1 MAADE
6 LSPADAASLEAL
18 ISRSVGQD
26 RGLPPV
32 DQWHPERCGDLDME
46 IKADGTW
53 FYRGTPISREPMV
66 RLFSTILRKDADG
79 GTYLVTPV
87 EMLRIRVEDAP
98 FIAVEVSVTQR
109 GDEQVLTFRTNVGDI
124 VEAGSDYPLR
134 FDIADDNEQLKPY
147 LRVRGRLEALFSRA
161 VMYEVVDL
169 GRSEM
174 VDGVETF
181 CVGSGGAIFPIMPMS
196 RLEELSQ

>member
-66 RLFSTILRKDADG
+66 RLFSTILRKDTDG

-87 EMLRIRVEDAP
+87 EKLRIRVEDAP

-109 GDEQVLTFRTNVGDI
+109 GHEQVLTFRTNVGDI
-124 VEAGSDYPLR
+124 VEAGSDHPLR

-147 LRVRGRLEALFSRA
+147 LRVRGQLEALFSRA

>member
-87 EMLRIRVEDAP
+87 EKLRIRIEDAP

-109 GDEQVLTFRTNVGDI
+109 GDEQVLTFRTNVGDV
-124 VEAGSDYPLR
+124 VEAGDDHPLR
-134 FDIADDNEQLKPY
+134 FNIADDNEQLKPY
-147 LRVRGRLEALFSRA
+147 LRVRGRLDALLSRA

-169 GRSEM
+169 GRAEV

-181 CVGSGGAIFPIMPMS
+181 CVGSGGAIFPIMPTS
-196 RLEELSQ
+196 RLEELSR

>member
-87 EMLRIRVEDAP
+87 EKLRIRVEDAP

-124 VEAGSDYPLR
+124 VEAGSDHPLR

-181 CVGSGGAIFPIMPMS
+181 CVGSGEAIFPIMPMS

>member
-66 RLFSTILRKDADG
+66 RLFSTILRKDTDG

-87 EMLRIRVEDAP
+87 EKLRIRVEDAP

-124 VEAGSDYPLR
+124 VEAGSDHPLR

-169 GRSEM
+169 GRCEM

>member
-87 EMLRIRVEDAP
+87 EKLRIRVEDAP

-124 VEAGSDYPLR
+124 VEAGSDHPLR

-147 LRVRGRLEALFSRA
+147 LRVRGRLEALLSRA

-196 RLEELSQ
+196 RLEKLSQ

>member
-87 EMLRIRVEDAP
+87 EKLRIRVEDAP

-124 VEAGSDYPLR
+124 VEAGSDHPLR

>member
-6 LSPADAASLEAL
+6 LSPQDAASLEAL
-18 ISRSVGQD
+18 ISRSVGRD

-66 RLFSTILRKDADG
+66 RLFSTILRMDADG
-79 GTYLVTPV
+79 ATYLVTPI
-87 EMLRIRVEDAP
+87 EKLRIRVEDAP
-98 FIAVEVSVTQR
+98 FIAVEMSVTQR
-109 GDEQVLTFRTNVGDI
+109 GGQQVLTFRTNVGDV
-124 VEAGSDYPLR
+124 VEAGNDHPLR
-134 FDIADDNEQLKPY
+134 FDFADENEPLKPY
-147 LRVRGRLEALFSRA
+147 LRVRGRLEALLSRA
-161 VMYEVVDL
+161 VMYEVADL
-169 GRSEM
+169 GRAVM

>member
-6 LSPADAASLEAL
+6 LSPEDAASLEAL

-32 DQWHPERCGDLDME
+32 DQWQPERCGDLDME

-53 FYRGTPISREPMV
+53 SYRGTPISREPMV

-79 GTYLVTPV
+79 ATYLVTPV
-87 EMLRIRVEDAP
+87 EKLRIRVEDAP

-109 GDEQVLTFRTNVGDI
+109 GGQQVLTFRTNVGDV
-124 VEAGSDYPLR
+124 VEAGNDHPLR
-134 FDIADDNEQLKPY
+134 FDIADENEPLKPY
-147 LRVRGRLEALFSRA
+147 LRVRGRLEALLSRA

>member
-66 RLFSTILRKDADG
+66 RLFSTILRKDTDG

-87 EMLRIRVEDAP
+87 EKLRIRVEDAP

-124 VEAGSDYPLR
+124 VEAGSDHPLR

>member
-46 IKADGTW
+46 IKTDGTW

-87 EMLRIRVEDAP
+87 EKLRIRVEDAP
-98 FIAVEVSVTQR
+98 FIAVEVSVTQH

-124 VEAGSDYPLR
+124 VEAGSDHPLR

-181 CVGSGGAIFPIMPMS
+181 CVGSGGAVFPIMPMS